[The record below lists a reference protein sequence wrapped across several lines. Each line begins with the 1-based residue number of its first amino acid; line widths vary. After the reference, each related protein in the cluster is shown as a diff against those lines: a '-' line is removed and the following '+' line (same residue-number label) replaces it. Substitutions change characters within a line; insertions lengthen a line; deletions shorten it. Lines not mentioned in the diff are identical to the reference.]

1 MSRYIQLT
9 LAVCVF
15 IVQTDVSFSFYLP
28 GLAPV
33 NYCEKE
39 KESER
44 CKSKIPVFVNRLTS
58 LESVIPY
65 DYSYFDF
72 CEPKEKSAPP
82 PVENLG
88 QVVFGQRIQS
98 SPYEF
103 LFEPAG
109 RTPQT
114 CVKVCERS
122 YNSGDDKNNGKLTN
136 LKRAIFLDYQ
146 HHFIVDNMPVT
157 LCYMTDPGERSCNN
171 GFPVGCYVD
180 AQNRAKPSCY
190 LGSNLAHKSDV
201 YYVYNHLDFNITYH
215 SGVNEAWGS
224 SFQGNGGR
232 IIRVQVTPRSIQHP
246 ADGVRCDGPQ
256 PAMEISGR
264 DQLAGGAVRVQYTYS
279 VTFHETH
286 DLKWSSRWDYLL
298 DSLPNA
304 NIQWFSILNSLVIV
318 LFLSGMVA
326 MIMLRT
332 LHKDI
337 ARYNQIESGDDS
349 QEEFGWKLVHGDVFR
364 PPRHGMLL
372 SVLVGS
378 GVQVLSMM
386 LITLVFACLGFL
398 SPANRG
404 SLMTCGLVLYV
415 CLGTPAGYVA
425 ARIYK
430 SFGGEKWGLNV
441 LLTSTLC
448 PGIVFSITLLLNF
461 VLWAHGSSAALPFL
475 TILALIGL
483 WFGVSV
489 PLTFVGAYFGF
500 KKRVLEHPVRTNQ
513 IPRQIP
519 EQSIYTRPVP
529 CVLMGGILP
538 FGCIFVQLF
547 FILSS
552 IWSSQM
558 YYMFGFLFLVFV
570 ILVITCSETTILL
583 CYFHLCAEDYH
594 WWWRS
599 FMTSGFTAFYL
610 FIYCCHYFAT
620 KLSIVDPTSIFL
632 YFGYTAIM
640 VFLFFIMTG
649 TIGYLACFW
658 FVRKIYSVVK
668 VD

>member
-1 MSRYIQLT
+1 MGEYFQLS
-9 LAVCVF
+9 LLVCVLIAQF
-15 IVQTDVSFSFYLP
+15 SISVSFYLP

-39 KESER
+39 RESDR
-44 CKSKIPVFVNRLTS
+44 CKSQIPVFVNRLTS

-65 DYSYFDF
+65 DYSHFDF
-72 CEPKEKSAPP
+72 CSPQSEAAPP

-103 LFEPAG
+103 QFEPTG
-109 RTPQT
+109 KTSQT
-114 CVKVCERS
+114 CVKVCEKT
-122 YNSGDDKNNGKLTN
+122 YNPKQANNKLAN

-157 LCYMTDPGERSCNN
+157 LCYMTDIGERSCNN

-180 AQNRAKPSCY
+180 PQGRPKPSCY
-190 LGSNLAHKSDV
+190 LGSNLAQKPGVH
-201 YYVYNHLDFNITYH
+201 YLFNHLDFNITYH
-215 SGVNEAWGS
+215 SGYKEAWGT
-224 SFQGNGGR
+224 SFQGDGGR
-232 IIRVQVTPRSIQHP
+232 IIRVEVTPRSIAHKAGEPPHCEAGQAP
-246 ADGVRCDGPQ
+246 
-256 PAMEISGR
+256 MEISS
-264 DQLAGGAVRVQYTYS
+264 DAAQINVIYTYS
-279 VTFHETH
+279 LTFHETH
-286 DLKWSSRWDYLL
+286 DVKWSSRWDYLL

-326 MIMLRT
+326 MILLRT

-337 ARYNQIESGDDS
+337 ARYNQIESGDDT

-372 SVLVGS
+372 SVFVGS
-378 GVQVLSMM
+378 GVQVLSML

-448 PGIVFSITLLLNF
+448 PGIVFIITLLLNF

-500 KKRVLEHPVRTNQ
+500 RKRVLEHPVRTNQ

-519 EQSIYTRPVP
+519 EQSIYTRPLP

-570 ILVITCSETTILL
+570 ILVITCSETTVLL

-599 FMTSGFTAFYL
+599 FLTSGFTAFYL
-610 FIYCCHYFAT
+610 FCYCCHYFAT
-620 KLSIVDPTSIFL
+620 KLSISDPTSVFL
-632 YFGYTAIM
+632 YFGYTTIM

-649 TIGYLACFW
+649 TLGFLACFW